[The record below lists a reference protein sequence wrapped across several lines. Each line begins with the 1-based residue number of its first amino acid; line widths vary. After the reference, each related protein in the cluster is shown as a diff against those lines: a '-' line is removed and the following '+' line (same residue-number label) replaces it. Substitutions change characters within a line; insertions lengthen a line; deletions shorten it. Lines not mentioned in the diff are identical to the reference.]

1 MHFMIS
7 RAGVGLMA
15 ASLALALSGCGGKKD
30 TANMSEVQMKDLET
44 ADGTINDAM
53 TDLDGVQTEGTALV
67 EASNASGNAAAKA
80 PASAG
85 NDSAPAKE
93 GGNSEVVADQ

>member
-7 RAGVGLMA
+7 KAGVGLMTA
-15 ASLALALSGCGGKKD
+15 GMVLALSGCGDKKD
-30 TANMSEVQMKDLET
+30 STNMSEVQMKDLDA

-67 EASNASGNAAAKA
+67 EASNASSNASGAKA

-85 NDSAPAKE
+85 NDSEPAKE
-93 GGNSEVVADQ
+93 GDSEVVADQ